1 MSPIKAAMSPIK
13 TAMRAHIMHKRLL
26 NTLGAVSLAL
36 SAHIVVAQD
45 TAAELQALSQE
56 VALMQQEVGQ
66 LEAENEIENLQRIF
80 GFYFDKNLW
89 TEVAD
94 LFTEDATVELGG
106 SGVYAGKA
114 HILAYFQSFG
124 AEGPQPG
131 ILNDQMQ
138 LQPVLTV
145 NSNGTAKGRWH
156 LFSQEAVHGVSHHW
170 GSGIYENEYR
180 FEDGVWKISKVHLYS
195 TMRTPYEDGWGVT
208 ALPRTTPSEEL
219 PPDMPASVEYENYPA
234 VYVPPFHYTNPGVPV
249 RNVVGTVAESMT
261 VEQLSTALN
270 TLDRRVG
277 LLQDA
282 DDVERLHTIYGYYLQ
297 RNQWDHLTGIF
308 TPDGTIE
315 IAQRGV
321 YRGAV
326 SIRRNLDLY
335 GVQDELP
342 GTLHNHMQYQPVIH
356 IAADG
361 QSALMRSRAFSMMG
375 NYGGTGR
382 WMGGI
387 YENIFE
393 KRNGVWMLHKDQQ
406 INTYFASF
414 DEGWKDI
421 VQRPPPGITA
431 ANPPDEPP
439 SLVFDMYPSAYLPAF
454 HYANPVTGR
463 Q

>member
-1 MSPIKAAMSPIK
+1 MNTQKPLMAA
-13 TAMRAHIMHKRLL
+13 
-26 NTLGAVSLAL
+26 LAL
-36 SAHIVVAQD
+36 ATLAFAGNVGAQESQLEALIQEID
-45 TAAELQALSQE
+45 QLQE
-56 VALMQQEVGQ
+56 EVGL

-89 TEVAD
+89 TQAAD
-94 LFTEDATVELGG
+94 LFTEDAIVELGG
-106 SGVYAGKA
+106 SGVYVGKA
-114 HILAYFQSFG
+114 RILAYFQSFG

-131 ILNDQMQ
+131 LLNDHMQ

-145 NSNGTAKGRWH
+145 NSDGTANGRWH
-156 LFSQEAVHGVSHHW
+156 HFSQEAVHGVSHHW
-170 GSGIYENEYR
+170 GTGVYENEYR
-180 FEDGVWKISKVHLYS
+180 FEDGVWKISKLHLYS
-195 TMRTPYEDGWGVT
+195 TMRTPYDDGWAVT
-208 ALPRTTPSEEL
+208 ALPRTTPSVEL
-219 PPDMPASVEYENYPA
+219 PPDQPPTVEYENYPA
-234 VYVPPFHYTNPGVPV
+234 VFVPPFHYTNPGVAPETAY
-249 RNVVGTVAESMT
+249 NVAYTGGEDSTPQEVSTGAEDMTPEEVGT
-261 VEQLSTALN
+261 ALDA
-270 TLDRRVG
+270 LDTRIG

-315 IAQRGV
+315 IAMRGV
-321 YRGAV
+321 YRGAA

-356 IAADG
+356 VAPDG

-375 NYGGTGR
+375 NYEGVGR

-387 YENIFE
+387 YENVFQ
-393 KRNGVWMLHKDQQ
+393 KRDGVWMLHTDQQ
-406 INTYFASF
+406 INTYFAGY
-414 DEGWKDI
+414 DEGWKDT
-421 VQRPPPGITA
+421 VPRPPPGITDT
-431 ANPPDEPP
+431 NPPDEPP
-439 SLVFDMYPSAYLPAF
+439 TLPFEMYPGAFLPPF